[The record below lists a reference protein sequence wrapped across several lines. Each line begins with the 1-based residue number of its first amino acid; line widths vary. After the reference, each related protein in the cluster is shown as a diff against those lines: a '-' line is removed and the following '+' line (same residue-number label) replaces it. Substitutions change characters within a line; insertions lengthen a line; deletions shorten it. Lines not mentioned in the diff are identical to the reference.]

1 MKRRPSKWLI
11 FSSLFIQIAVL
22 MYLMISLGSWIESKL
37 ELDQKMPTLL
47 CSILGVIS
55 IIFMIK
61 KQTKNF

>member
-37 ELDQKMPTLL
+37 ELDQKIPTLL
-47 CSILGVIS
+47 CYILGVIS

>member
-22 MYLMISLGSWIESKL
+22 LYLMISLGSWIESKL
-37 ELDQKMPTLL
+37 ELDQKIPTLL

>member
-37 ELDQKMPTLL
+37 ESDQKIPTLL

>member
-37 ELDQKMPTLL
+37 ELDQKIPTLL

>member
-37 ELDQKMPTLL
+37 ELDQKIPTLL

-61 KQTKNF
+61 KQTRNF

>member
-11 FSSLFIQIAVL
+11 FSSLFIQIALV
-22 MYLMISLGSWIESKL
+22 MYLMISIGSWIESKF
-37 ELDQKMPTLL
+37 ELDQKIPTLIF
-47 CSILGVIS
+47 SILGVIS